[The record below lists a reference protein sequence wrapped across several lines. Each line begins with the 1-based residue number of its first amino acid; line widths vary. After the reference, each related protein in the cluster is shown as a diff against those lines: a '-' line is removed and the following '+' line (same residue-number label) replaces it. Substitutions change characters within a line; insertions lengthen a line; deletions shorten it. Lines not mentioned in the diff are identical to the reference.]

1 MICLKI
7 LTYVRT
13 SFHISELI
21 NAFTSSSE
29 VLSSLK
35 CSFGDYIY
43 ISGILFLKIK
53 FFEITSMT
61 SFWLLYFPL
70 LGSFYC
76 CFFQVEAIY

>member
-21 NAFTSSSE
+21 NTFSSSTE

-35 CSFGDYIY
+35 CSFGDYVY
-43 ISGILFLKIK
+43 IFGIVFVD
-53 FFEITSMT
+53 EI
-61 SFWLLYFPL
+61 L
-70 LGSFYC
+70 
-76 CFFQVEAIY
+76 